1 MSCLIVHLK
10 KAINRINYERK
21 YKKILAEKEILIA
34 KLNDKD
40 KQLERYK
47 RIVEELREERRR
59 YDEEKRRKTNNG
71 ISKKH

>member
-1 MSCLIVHLK
+1 MIVHLK
-10 KAINRINYERK
+10 KAINRVNYERK
-21 YKKILAEKEILIA
+21 YKKILAEKETLVA

-59 YDEEKRRKTNNG
+59 NDEEKRRKTNNG